1 METIIVALISAF
13 GIVATTIIQTL
24 ASRETKDIKMIME
37 TDKKEIK
44 VELKKIDKK
53 IDTVDIGSLK
63 NFLSRTLGEI
73 DNGEKIDEAVKS
85 RLYEAYD
92 RYTKTYH
99 QNSYIHDKW
108 EKLKKEDKL

>member
-24 ASRETKDIKMIME
+24 ASRETKDIKNIME
-37 TDKKEIK
+37 ADKKEIK
-44 VELKKIDKK
+44 AELKKIDKK
-53 IDTVDIGSLK
+53 IDTVDIGALK
-63 NFLSRTLGEI
+63 NFLSRSLGEV
-73 DNGEKIDEAVKS
+73 DNGEKIDESVKS

-92 RYTKTYH
+92 RYTKKYN

-108 EKLKKEDKL
+108 EKLRKEGKL